1 MRTRHASVVVLAA
14 AAGCFQVE
22 PLPDCAD
29 QSGPYLQH
37 HVCMPAA
44 GPPITIP
51 VAPRKLVAGDFDD
64 EKIDNDFAV
73 LLDQGYIQVYA
84 TRDAETR
91 LAADFNAPA
100 RVESLIAT
108 RYFALGQTGDDLIG
122 VIRGDGKL
130 PGTVFAAH
138 NGGDLFAGKVI
149 EQFLSISILLQVCLS
164 PNSLVA
170 IELPGV
176 PFAVGLAMACETAA
190 DAAPESIDGM
200 VVYNPAIYDE
210 MTPEQ
215 PFGQH
220 ARFGLAIAAQA
231 EVHAATVAQLDGLGF
246 PDVALASR
254 TGKGDDETIVVYP
267 VLDDPTMTMPQVEPT
282 VVPLQNGRV
291 GALQVAD
298 LDDDGDSDLV
308 AVHPLSGGVSVVRQ
322 NRSEPLEFAEAKF
335 FAVGSEIRDVVI
347 GDFTGDGGIDIA
359 VAQVVDDTGYNAIS
373 MFIRTPDLLAGTI
386 DYALAP
392 VAYLKG
398 EIVDL
403 EPIDY
408 DGDGRVD
415 LAAVVKVGSA
425 GEVYVFLNRSPAG

>member
-1 MRTRHASVVVLAA
+1 MRTRLASVVLVAA
-14 AAGCFQVE
+14 TGCFQVE
-22 PLPDCAD
+22 PLPDCAE

-44 GPPITIP
+44 GPPITMP
-51 VAPRKLVAGDFDD
+51 VAPRKLVAGDFDN
-64 EKIDNDFAV
+64 ENIDNDFAV
-73 LLDQGYIQVYA
+73 LLDQGFIQVYA
-84 TRDAETR
+84 TSGQQTQ
-91 LAADFNAPA
+91 LAAELTAPS
-100 RVESLIAT
+100 RVESLIAV

-130 PGTVFAAH
+130 PGTVFAFH
-138 NGGDLFAGKVI
+138 NGGDLFAGKVV
-149 EQFLSISILLQVCLS
+149 EQFLAISFLLQPCVA

-170 IELPGV
+170 IEFPGV
-176 PFAVGLAMACETAA
+176 PFAVGLAVACETAA
-190 DAAPESIDGM
+190 GAATDVIDGM
-200 VVYNPAIYDE
+200 VVYNPAVYDE

-215 PFGQH
+215 PFEQH
-220 ARFGLAIAAQA
+220 ARFGLPIPEQA

-254 TGKGDDETIVVYP
+254 TGEGEDETIVVYP
-267 VLDDPTMTMPQVEPT
+267 VIDDPMTMMPDVEPT
-282 VVPLQNGRV
+282 VVPLANGRV

-308 AVHPLSGGVSVVRQ
+308 AIHPLSGGVSVVRQ
-322 NRSEPLEFAEAKF
+322 NRSEPLEFAEAAF
-335 FAVGSEIRDVVI
+335 FAVGSEIRDIVI
-347 GDFTGDGGIDIA
+347 GDFTGDGGVDIA

-373 MFIRTPDLLAGTI
+373 MFVRKPDLLAGTI

-403 EPIDY
+403 EPIDH
-408 DGDGRVD
+408 DGDGRTD
-415 LAAVVKVGSA
+415 IAAVVKVGSA